1 MDGCHISSLASP
13 RQGLRHVDEGPEGVV
28 SAMVV
33 GVMAH
38 RIGFTAVR
46 WRSFRAVAFS
56 QQQGA
61 PVVLGGDGG
70 LLQYR

>member
-1 MDGCHISSLASP
+1 
-13 RQGLRHVDEGPEGVV
+13 
-28 SAMVV
+28 MVV
-33 GVMAH
+33 WVMAH
-38 RIGFTAVR
+38 RIGITVVR

-70 LLQYR
+70 LLQYW